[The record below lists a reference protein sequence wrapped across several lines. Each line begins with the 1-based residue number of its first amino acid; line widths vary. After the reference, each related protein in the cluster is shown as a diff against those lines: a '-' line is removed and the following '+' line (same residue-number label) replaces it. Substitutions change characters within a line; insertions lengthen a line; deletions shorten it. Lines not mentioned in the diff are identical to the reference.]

1 MPSEQHDDTEP
12 MPAGANA
19 AVFGAVAFFWDAA
32 GVCWRARP
40 DCKLDEIPPGQVPPR
55 NWLRCPVV

>member
-1 MPSEQHDDTEP
+1 MPGEQHDATEP
-12 MPAGANA
+12 VPAGANA

-40 DCKLDEIPPGQVPPR
+40 DCKLDEIPLGQVPPR
-55 NWLRCPVV
+55 TW